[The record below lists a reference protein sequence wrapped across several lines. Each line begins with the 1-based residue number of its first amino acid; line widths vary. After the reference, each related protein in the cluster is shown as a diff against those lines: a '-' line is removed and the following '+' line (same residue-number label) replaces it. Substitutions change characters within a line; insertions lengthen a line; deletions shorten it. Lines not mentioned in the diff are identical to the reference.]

1 MRYIGETKESLNK
14 LQNSF
19 ARHSGVVQN
28 QVKIIVYWIL
38 VFTSMTIKILNQSFP
53 KLYRLSKLCLSIFLF
68 SYIFTVNAEED
79 SPFNDM
85 SEEIIRGLVKPQKK
99 TVISS
104 EIPAKIINIPF
115 KDGEAFKQ
123 GDLLIKFDC
132 SLYYAQ
138 LASANA
144 EREARTKRYEN
155 NKELLSF
162 DATSNIEVELSR
174 AEMKKAEAE
183 VQVANLRVKR
193 CTIKAPYSGRV
204 IDVLANEY
212 ESVDMETKLLSIL
225 DDKQLEIELIVP
237 SKWLGWLKKGETFDF
252 LVDETNQKYPANISR
267 IGAMV
272 DPVSQT
278 IRVIGLFDASS
289 EDILSG
295 MSGTAFFNSIQ

>member
-1 MRYIGETKESLNK
+1 MRDIGITRSNSL
-14 LQNSF
+14 LRLCFS
-19 ARHSGVVQN
+19 
-28 QVKIIVYWIL
+28 II
-38 VFTSMTIKILNQSFP
+38 
-53 KLYRLSKLCLSIFLF
+53 LF
-68 SYIFTVNAEED
+68 SHASIAYGEEG
-79 SPFNDM
+79 SSLSNM
-85 SEEIIRGLVKPQKK
+85 SEETIRGLVKPQKK

-132 SLYYAQ
+132 SLYYAHS
-138 LASANA
+138 ASANA
-144 EREARTKRYEN
+144 EHEAKVKRYEN

-162 DATSNIEVELSR
+162 DATSNIEVEISR

-183 VQVANLRVKR
+183 VQIANLRIKH

-212 ESVDMETKLLSIL
+212 ESVDMEIELISIL
-225 DDKQLEIELIVP
+225 NDKQLEIELIVP
-237 SKWLGWLKKGETFDF
+237 SKWLGWLKKGEAFDF
-252 LVDETNQKYPANISR
+252 LVDETNQKYPAKISR
-267 IGAMV
+267 IGAVV

-278 IRVIGLFDASS
+278 IRVTGLFDVSS

>member
-1 MRYIGETKESLNK
+1 MRYIGKT
-14 LQNSF
+14 
-19 ARHSGVVQN
+19 
-28 QVKIIVYWIL
+28 
-38 VFTSMTIKILNQSFP
+38 
-53 KLYRLSKLCLSIFLF
+53 KLYRLCFSIFLF
-68 SYIFTVNAEED
+68 SQILIVYAEEN
-79 SPFNDM
+79 SASNDM
-85 SEEIIRGLVKPQKK
+85 SEETIRGLVKPQKK

-138 LASANA
+138 LAAANA
-144 EREARTKRYEN
+144 EHEAKTKRYEN
-155 NKELLSF
+155 NEELLSF
-162 DATSNIEVELSR
+162 AATSNIEVELSK

-193 CTIKAPYSGRV
+193 CAIKAPYSGRI

-212 ESVDMETKLLSIL
+212 ESVDMEVELLSIL
-225 DDKQLEIELIVP
+225 NDRQLEIELIVP
-237 SKWLGWLKKGETFDF
+237 SKWLGWLRKGEVFDF
-252 LVDETNQKYPANISR
+252 LVDETNQKYPAKISR
-267 IGAMV
+267 IGAVV

-278 IRVIGLFDASS
+278 IRVTGLFDAPSK
-289 EDILSG
+289 DILSG

>member
-1 MRYIGETKESLNK
+1 MRHIGKTTSFK
-14 LQNSF
+14 L
-19 ARHSGVVQN
+19 
-28 QVKIIVYWIL
+28 L
-38 VFTSMTIKILNQSFP
+38 
-53 KLYRLSKLCLSIFLF
+53 RLCFSIFLF
-68 SYIFTVNAEED
+68 CHIFIANAEENNAT
-79 SPFNDM
+79 NDM
-85 SEEIIRGLVKPQKK
+85 SEETIRGLVKPQKK

-115 KDGEAFKQ
+115 KDGETFKQ

-132 SLYYAQ
+132 SLYYAK

-144 EREARTKRYEN
+144 VHEAKLKKYEN
-155 NKELLSF
+155 NIELLSF
-162 DATSNIEVELSR
+162 DATSNIEVELSK

-183 VQVANLRVKR
+183 VQIANLRIKH

-212 ESVDMETKLLSIL
+212 ESVDMEIELISIL
-225 DDKQLEIELIVP
+225 NDKQLEIELIVP
-237 SKWLGWLKKGETFDF
+237 SKWLGWLKRGEVFDF
-252 LVDETNQKYPANISR
+252 LVDETNQKYPAKISR
-267 IGAMV
+267 IGAVV

-278 IRVIGLFDASS
+278 IRVTGLFDASS